1 MKAIGD
7 YAIIEVE
14 NSVSATGIQIKT
26 DGQGL
31 VLSCPKYPE
40 IEGRFVLFDDRHRS
54 PTHNDLI
61 FVKTEYLLG
70 VIEWL

>member
-7 YAIIEVE
+7 YAIIELE
-14 NSVSATGIQIKT
+14 NSVSSTGIQVKT
-26 DGQGL
+26 DGRGL

-40 IEGRFVLFDDRHRS
+40 IEGKNVIFDDRHRS

-61 FVKTEYLLG
+61 FVKVEYLLG
-70 VIEWL
+70 VEE

>member
-26 DGQGL
+26 DGMGL
-31 VLSCPKYPE
+31 VHSCPKYPE
-40 IEGRFVLFDDRHRS
+40 IEGKMVLFDDRHRS
-54 PTHNDLI
+54 PTHDNFI
-61 FVKTEYLLG
+61 FIKTEYLLG
-70 VIEWL
+70 VIE

>member
-7 YAIIEVE
+7 YAIIELE
-14 NSVSATGIQIKT
+14 NSVSSTGIQVKT
-26 DGQGL
+26 DGRGL

-40 IEGRFVLFDDRHRS
+40 IEGKIVLFDDRHRS

-61 FVKTEYLLG
+61 FVKVEYLLG
-70 VIEWL
+70 VEE